1 MRRRSIT
8 GEEKRETDMTAPIPP
23 ADSATASTRAL
34 LIRLYGEL
42 NADHKE
48 SLVPAGSPGELDL
61 VRAAAT
67 IVRCAGHADLSPT
80 LAFAEAED
88 LARAFVDG
96 DDGPFV
102 RYSDGHSLPPATES
116 DLAVDEGLVL
126 CALLAAREQWTRAA
140 RIVELPASRSAE
152 PDAVCP
158 ECGSLAR
165 LEILLG
171 QFSERYAVCPAC
183 DALWRIPRVGCPHC
197 GESDGRRLVV
207 YNTAGRTD
215 RALVHCLVCRRV
227 WRRLDLRN
235 RTVPPD
241 DLFIRAFEP
250 WSEEQLLG
258 QRDDVLPVPL
268 RPWRGTGS
276 TVGAD

>member
-1 MRRRSIT
+1 
-8 GEEKRETDMTAPIPP
+8 MTAPILP
-23 ADSATASTRAL
+23 ADSPTTSARG
-34 LIRLYGEL
+34 LIVRLYGEI
-42 NADHKE
+42 NANRQRA
-48 SLVPAGSPGELDL
+48 LVPVGSPGELDFA
-61 VRAAAT
+61 RAAAT
-67 IVRCAGHADLSPT
+67 IVRCAGHAHLSPT
-80 LAFAEAED
+80 LVFAEAED
-88 LARAFVDG
+88 LAQAFVDG

-116 DLAVDEGLVL
+116 DLAVDEVLVL

-140 RIVELPASRSAE
+140 RIVELPASRSVE

-171 QFSERYAVCPAC
+171 QFSERYVVCPAC
-183 DALWRIPRVGCPHC
+183 NALWRISRVGCPHC
-197 GESDGRRLVV
+197 GESDGRHLVV
-207 YNTAGRTD
+207 YNIEGRTD
-215 RALVHCLVCRRV
+215 RALVHCLVCRRI
-227 WRRLDLRN
+227 WRRLELRD
-235 RTVPPD
+235 RTIPPD
-241 DLFIRAFEP
+241 DLFIRTFEP